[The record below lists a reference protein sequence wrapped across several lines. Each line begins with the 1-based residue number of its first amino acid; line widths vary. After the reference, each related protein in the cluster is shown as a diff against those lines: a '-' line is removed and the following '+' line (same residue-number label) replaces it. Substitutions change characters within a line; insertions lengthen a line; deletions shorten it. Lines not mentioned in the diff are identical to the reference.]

1 MQNAGRRRPGSREW
15 GIFYRLGLDGISLFM
30 VLLTALLL
38 PLIGARLVELH
49 PRPASAAF
57 YAMLLALTTGVVGVF
72 VALDM
77 FLFYV
82 FWEMML
88 IPMYFLIG
96 IWGGQ
101 GADLRGGQ
109 VLPLHRGRLAA
120 DAGRDPVPVLPASR
134 R

>member
-1 MQNAGRRRPGSREW
+1 VPWIESW
-15 GIFYRLGLDGISLFM
+15 GIYYRVGLDGISLFM

-38 PLIGARLVELH
+38 PLMVLGSWSYIRDREKI
-49 PRPASAAF
+49 F
-57 YAMLLALTTGVVGVF
+57 YSMLLALTTGVVGVF
-72 VALDM
+72 VALDL

-96 IWGGQ
+96 VWGGKE
-101 GADLRGGQ
+101 RIY
-109 VLPLHRGRLAA
+109 AA
-120 DAGRDPVPVLPASR
+120 VKFFLYTAVGSLLMLVGSSTSSSAIR

>member
-1 MQNAGRRRPGSREW
+1 MQNQVAVPWLPDW
-15 GIFYRLGLDGISLFM
+15 GIYYRLGLDGISLFM
-30 VLLTALLL
+30 VMLTAFLL
-38 PLIGARLVELH
+38 PLMVLGSWTYIRD
-49 PRPASAAF
+49 RQRTY

-72 VALDM
+72 VSLDM

-96 IWGGQ
+96 VWGGKERIYAAVKFFLYTAF
-101 GADLRGGQ
+101 GSLLMLVGDP
-109 VLPLHRGRLAA
+109 LPLLQ
-120 DAGRDPVPVLPASR
+120 ASR